1 MNYLSQEDISFILYI
16 LIIVLIYFCIFVVMI
31 ILILAIL
38 GYIMF
43 IYFKK
48 KIFNYQIKGYNKK
61 TQSIMNKFGGNNIH
75 RIFLM
80 NTPVNSFYVYGIYLF
95 YQIDI
100 SYLFHPSLI
109 LELELD
115 KNARKW
121 IRIEKNEGIYLSED
135 YYILK
140 SDQLIPLKKLREK
153 ITLLELLETS
163 KQNMGEPNFF
173 NWHILQNNCQDFIE
187 ELLKTMNVL
196 TPRVKKQ
203 LSQKNSVNINEH
215 NFMYFFLEFVAQCFS
230 FSNYF

>member
-1 MNYLSQEDISFILYI
+1 MDYLSQENISFIFYI
-16 LIIVLIYFCIFVVMI
+16 LILVFIYFFIFIIMI
-31 ILILAIL
+31 ILILAIF

-48 KIFNYQIKGYNKK
+48 KIFNYQIKGYNK
-61 TQSIMNKFGGNNIH
+61 TAQHIIHKFGGNKIN

-100 SYLFHPSLI
+100 SYCFHPSLI
-109 LELELD
+109 LELDLE
-115 KNARKW
+115 KGRRKW
-121 IRIEKNEGIYLSED
+121 IRIEKNEGIYLFED
-135 YYILK
+135 YYILNN
-140 SDQLIPLKKLREK
+140 DQLIPLKKLREK
-153 ITLLELLETS
+153 MTLLELLETS
-163 KQNMGEPNFF
+163 KQNMGENNFF

-196 TPRVKKQ
+196 TTKVKKQ
-203 LSQKNSVNINEH
+203 LCQKNSFNINEH
-215 NFMYFFLEFVAQCFS
+215 NFMYFFLEFIAQCFS